1 MVNCLESKSLN
12 DVNATTELYTELQ
25 ELLQNKTLGLKQITE
40 FVSKQ
45 KIIQKPKAAQSTKK
59 MKTDRSIVIKK
70 SLIKSKIAH
79 GKSTPT

>member
-1 MVNCLESKSLN
+1 MVNCIESKSLN

-25 ELLQNKTLGLKQITE
+25 ELLQNKTLGLKQISA
-40 FVSKQ
+40 FVWKQ

-70 SLIKSKIAH
+70 SLIKSKITH